1 LELIGSHVA
10 NHMFLGTNSFGDIQA
25 YTLFHMHLYLL
36 LKVWVKRGSADVS
49 VGKM

>member
-10 NHMFLGTNSFGDIQA
+10 NHMFLGANSFGDIQA
-25 YTLFHMHLYLL
+25 YTLFHMHHI

-49 VGKM
+49 VGKL